1 MAGWSPMAGDG
12 KTDINMAAPK
22 ETVTKMKSIFDSCS
36 VDQLTGL
43 KDMAEKGLRNLVAE
57 HSEDDNLYQYILP
70 NKALNDLETNLA
82 KILRAKKGKE
92 EAMKNN
98 EKAFAIADMTQHI
111 LNFIC
116 PGQILILSTLDEVRH
131 ENKQLKQRLKNLE
144 NIKSQAVTKDDLK
157 EMMGVLNGVKAEI
170 SEVRTVAYQ
179 LKANAIQ
186 DSEPNNAGPGPRN
199 QKALRGKKTAPSQR
213 EFNNVFLG
221 LGGKRVPGLPY
232 QDQEPNSKRNPIENQ
247 PEQAGGGEVFVG
259 EEGENQ
265 DVNHEKFTYVGY
277 NASRKRNQT
286 PKVQEK
292 EKRSKKELIAAREII
307 IHGLATPVDKLNK
320 VKEAIL
326 IGDTLDELRTKFLGP
341 QGINIDIEKD
351 IAFHERIV
359 GHHDAKLGYQPVK
372 IRFRNQTFCE
382 KVKKAASA
390 AGALNGRRKVRVGKY
405 RLPKI
410 LDEKGNPINEDKK
423 VLEMHNSRPDF
434 FFSEGL

>member
-1 MAGWSPMAGDG
+1 MAAVAGWSPMAGDG

-22 ETVTKMKSIFDSCS
+22 ETVTKMKWIFDSCS

-131 ENKQLKQRLKNLE
+131 ENKQLKLRLKNLE

-157 EMMGVLNGVKAEI
+157 EMMSVLNGVKAEI

-186 DSEPNNAGPGPRN
+186 DSEPNNAGPRN
-199 QKALRGKKTAPSQR
+199 QKASRGKKTANESSTTYSLALAVNVSRVYLTRIKSQIVK
-213 EFNNVFLG
+213 ET
-221 LGGKRVPGLPY
+221 
-232 QDQEPNSKRNPIENQ
+232 QSKTN
-247 PEQAGGGEVFVG
+247 
-259 EEGENQ
+259 
-265 DVNHEKFTYVGY
+265 
-277 NASRKRNQT
+277 
-286 PKVQEK
+286 
-292 EKRSKKELIAAREII
+292 
-307 IHGLATPVDKLNK
+307 LNK
-320 VKEAIL
+320 LEGV
-326 IGDTLDELRTKFLGP
+326 KFL
-341 QGINIDIEKD
+341 
-351 IAFHERIV
+351 
-359 GHHDAKLGYQPVK
+359 LVK
-372 IRFRNQTFCE
+372 
-382 KVKKAASA
+382 KVKTK
-390 AGALNGRRKVRVGKY
+390 
-405 RLPKI
+405 
-410 LDEKGNPINEDKK
+410 
-423 VLEMHNSRPDF
+423 M
-434 FFSEGL
+434 